1 MSMKGTF
8 ATTIIVL
15 FHVTQSQLID
25 MYTSVPANCSL
36 CTYFYTPRG
45 LYEIDPLTGRGCPLG
60 TGVPQCC
67 TWRDYDYNID
77 GGDCVIFNTTADII
91 PLHWC
96 GGCDPTANYSSMLV
110 HVIQNTSV
118 CASCTYYYA
127 DAGPEMS
134 DSDLNGYYTHLL
146 EYEWGP
152 SYGCDSGRCCEWLDD
167 YSVCAI
173 NDSYANNTYR
183 LCGGCPQ
190 TTAPSRAPSAGPT
203 HSTCGY
209 STFKYRN
216 TSACFEC
223 DVDDIGYECQGGST
237 LNVEYGYWVGAQTQN
252 GYNTLQM
259 INTSY
264 SDNPVISLRCP
275 VGQCCATHSRCDYLE
290 SLKSRHL
297 CAKNRN
303 ISSVACSR
311 CNNGY
316 NELLG
321 SATCGDQCKQTDYIL
336 VSLLFVMAL
345 IFALVLLFILSRP
358 THLLSNLTDDR
369 KEINWRKLVVY
380 DRKSLVIVLL
390 FKIYLYYYQGLS
402 QILFAKNITPTSQF
416 AKMVLTLF
424 AFDVSLVSMS
434 SDTGFCLIG
443 GIQSGV
449 YELLISYIGY
459 AFIAI
464 NVMIIAFT
472 WKCMYRR
479 RNTSWQPYIKSGCI
493 YMILMT
499 AGPLLSTSFKFLT
512 CIKVRD
518 RPYHFYDA
526 EIPCYGYIWFF
537 AGLLPIVLL
546 CGVLLRLWFVIYKQ
560 DASQK
565 TNETNPYRSVTKR
578 FKSNMWHWEFVLFIR
593 RFGIAALT
601 SFYDL
606 ADQMTSIILVAFI
619 VLLFALQTKFH
630 PFKHQRANMLESI
643 CLFGTI
649 SVVIALIVMKEA
661 TVAMSWYLTLLII
674 APLVIVCVI
683 IADIVYKWC
692 KYDELSVDT
701 ESDLYKKI
709 KKRWFENEDVSRSH
723 CNTNVTSHV
732 NATHTIKQ
740 QIEHAETEQQLMP
753 ILEMLNFSDLK
764 KKMLQYCDENP
775 DVNERAERINTAK
788 TMTFNGEDTGAVVSK
803 MHQDMVYCKEG
814 NRFDDHESMSQFS
827 VPSDLKEAASADSKE
842 ENDEL
847 VYNEVELVNADHVV
861 VALYHQLN
869 EYLKYNSDE
878 NGKGIMVQTMKRN
891 EYGTALYAQYGFNES
906 DGWFVECIDGN
917 KVTNKGK
924 GDIDG
929 ILNRVDVNQGYE
941 VVFKK
946 RMKSV
951 KNVSKKLKQIKKSKD
966 WADRSQHLL
975 DDEQSVQRGN
985 ATLTED
991 PNRSHESRSSEAM
1004 HISKDKSIPL

>member
-152 SYGCDSGRCCEWLDD
+152 SYGCDGELNPGRCCEWLDD

-173 NDSYANNTYR
+173 NDSYANNSYR

-321 SATCGDQCKQTDYIL
+321 SATCGECKQTDYIL
-336 VSLLFVMAL
+336 VSLLFVIAL
-345 IFALVLLFILSRP
+345 VFALVLLFILSRP

-434 SDTGFCLIG
+434 SDTGVCLIG

-512 CIKVRD
+512 CIKVGD
-518 RPYHFYDA
+518 RYYHFYDA
-526 EIPCYGYIWFF
+526 EIACYEYIWVC
-537 AGLLPIVLL
+537 AGLLPAVIL

-560 DASQK
+560 DASQRE
-565 TNETNPYRSVTKR
+565 NETNPYRSLTRR
-578 FKSNMWHWEFVLFIR
+578 FKNNMWYWEFVLFIR

-606 ADQMTSIILVAFI
+606 ADQMTSILLVSFI
-619 VLLFALQTKFH
+619 VLLFALQTKFT
-630 PFKHQRANMLESI
+630 PFKHQRANMVESM
-643 CLFGTI
+643 CLFATVSI
-649 SVVIALIVMKEA
+649 VIALIVMEEG
-661 TVAMSWYLTLLII
+661 TTAMSWYLTLLII
-674 APLVIVCVI
+674 TPLLIVCI
-683 IADIVYKWC
+683 IIIDIFYKSCTFEDLPADK
-692 KYDELSVDT
+692 
-701 ESDLYKKI
+701 ESDSFLQI
-709 KKRWFENEDVSRSH
+709 KQRWFEKEAETPNKNAIEMQVQ
-723 CNTNVTSHV
+723 VTSHI
-732 NATHTIKQ
+732 TTKQ
-740 QIEHAETEQQLMP
+740 QIEHADTVQQLMV
-753 ILEMLNFSDLK
+753 IIETMNFSDLK
-764 KKMLQYCDENP
+764 QMLLQYCDENL
-775 DVNERAERINTAK
+775 DVNERIPAAK
-788 TMTFNGEDTGAVVSK
+788 TMTFDGEFEDSDTMVK
-803 MHQDMVYCKEG
+803 TMDQDMVYFKHD
-814 NRFDDHESMSQFS
+814 NRSAAHDSILKFS
-827 VPSDLKEAASADSKE
+827 IASDIDGETELSADLKEENE
-842 ENDEL
+842 EL
-847 VYNEVELVNADHVV
+847 GYHEVELVNTKHIVLV
-861 VALYHQLN
+861 LYQKLDK
-869 EYLKYNSDE
+869 YLKY
-878 NGKGIMVQTMKRN
+878 
-891 EYGTALYAQYGFNES
+891 
-906 DGWFVECIDGN
+906 
-917 KVTNKGK
+917 
-924 GDIDG
+924 
-929 ILNRVDVNQGYE
+929 
-941 VVFKK
+941 
-946 RMKSV
+946 
-951 KNVSKKLKQIKKSKD
+951 
-966 WADRSQHLL
+966 
-975 DDEQSVQRGN
+975 
-985 ATLTED
+985 
-991 PNRSHESRSSEAM
+991 
-1004 HISKDKSIPL
+1004 

>member
-1 MSMKGTF
+1 MSLKGTF
-8 ATTIIVL
+8 ATAIILL
-15 FHVTQSQLID
+15 FRMTQSQN
-25 MYTSVPANCSL
+25 TSVPGNCSL
-36 CTYFYTPRG
+36 CTYYYPDAWVGQNDTWDDYNTS
-45 LYEIDPLTGRGCPLG
+45 LLTKHACRFDIS
-60 TGVPQCC
+60 QCC
-67 TWRDYDYNID
+67 KLYNDDGICAIFDRGDYDY
-77 GGDCVIFNTTADII
+77 
-91 PLHWC
+91 PC
-96 GGCDPTANYSSMLV
+96 GGCHPTA
-110 HVIQNTSV
+110 
-118 CASCTYYYA
+118 A
-127 DAGPEMS
+127 
-134 DSDLNGYYTHLL
+134 
-146 EYEWGP
+146 P
-152 SYGCDSGRCCEWLDD
+152 S
-167 YSVCAI
+167 
-173 NDSYANNTYR
+173 
-183 LCGGCPQ
+183 
-190 TTAPSRAPSAGPT
+190 TAPSPAPSSKPSAAPT
-203 HSTCGY
+203 YSTCSY
-209 STFKYRN
+209 NTFRYRN
-216 TSACFEC
+216 TSGCFEC
-223 DVDDIGYECQGGST
+223 NVDDIGYECQGGST
-237 LNVEYGYWVGAQTQN
+237 LNVEYGYWVSAKAKN

-264 SDNPVISLRCP
+264 SDPVISLRCP
-275 VGQCCATHSRCDYLE
+275 VGQCCANHAGCDYFE
-290 SLKSRHL
+290 SGVL

-303 ISSVACSR
+303 MSSVTCSR
-311 CNNGY
+311 CDNGY

-416 AKMVLTLF
+416 AKMVLALF
-424 AFDVSLVSMS
+424 DFDVSLVSIS
-434 SDTGFCLIG
+434 SNKGFCFIA

-459 AFIAI
+459 IFIAI
-464 NVMIIAFT
+464 NVGIIALA
-472 WKCMYRR
+472 WKCLCGR
-479 RNTSWQPYIKSGCI
+479 RNTSYQPYIKSGCM

-512 CIKVRD
+512 CINVHDK
-518 RPYHFYDA
+518 PYHFHDA
-526 EIPCYGYIWFF
+526 EMPCYGYIWFF

-906 DGWFVECIDGN
+906 DEWFVESIDGN
-917 KVTNKGK
+917 NVTNTSK